1 MINYLELLVE
11 TIGSIIWP
19 IVVFSIFFIFRKD
32 IKSLISRLKS
42 AEIKDF
48 KIELESK
55 IEDITKDAIN
65 YGVTIAYPLE
75 TLENQFNPD
84 HDLPKT
90 YVIIETWK
98 EIEALIKN
106 LDDRHGFH
114 NTHNTIKYLLDN
126 NKIPKYLANLILEL
140 RKLRNLAA
148 HESELSI
155 SKEDYLNWISI
166 SKSVIER
173 LK

>member
-1 MINYLELLVE
+1 M
-11 TIGSIIWP
+11 
-19 IVVFSIFFIFRKD
+19 
-32 IKSLISRLKS
+32 
-42 AEIKDF
+42 
-48 KIELESK
+48 
-55 IEDITKDAIN
+55 
-65 YGVTIAYPLE
+65 
-75 TLENQFNPD
+75 
-84 HDLPKT
+84 
-90 YVIIETWK
+90 IIETWK

-155 SKEDYLNWISI
+155 CEEDYLNWISI

>member
-1 MINYLELLVE
+1 MISVK
-11 TIGSIIWP
+11 GSKRYAVRHTKQGGTARHSP
-19 IVVFSIFFIFRKD
+19 FAQFLGCAEGFFIFRKE

-75 TLENQFNPD
+75 TLEKQFNPD

-126 NKIPKYLANLILEL
+126 L
-140 RKLRNLAA
+140 
-148 HESELSI
+148 
-155 SKEDYLNWISI
+155 D
-166 SKSVIER
+166 
-173 LK
+173 